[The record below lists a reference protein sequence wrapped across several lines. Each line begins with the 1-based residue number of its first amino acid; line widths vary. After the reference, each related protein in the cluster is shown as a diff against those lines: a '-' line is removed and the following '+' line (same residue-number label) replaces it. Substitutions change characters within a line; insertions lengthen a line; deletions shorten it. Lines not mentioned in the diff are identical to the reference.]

1 MTKTRSDLI
10 TRTLQYIGAQA
21 ANALT
26 DGEDAELIGDVLD
39 SIFERLEE
47 EGVVTFDLNTIPN
60 RVYMPLVYMVGGEG
74 TAIDFGLS
82 PQRVQELV
90 AFGQHGRA
98 EFYRTQAHEPTDEPV
113 KTEYM

>member
-21 ANALT
+21 ANAVT
-26 DGEDAELIGDVLD
+26 DGEDASLIGDVVD
-39 SIFERLEE
+39 SVFERLEE

-60 RVYMPLVYMVGGEG
+60 RVYMPLVHMVGAEVAG
-74 TAIDFGLS
+74 DFGFNEQKIARLAI
-82 PQRVQELV
+82 LGV
-90 AFGQHGRA
+90 AARA

-113 KTEYM
+113 KVQYF